1 MKVRFKKLL
10 FAALLSSLFL
20 GAGLL
25 TGATSPVA
33 TTAEASPA
41 LTSELQPLF
50 PPFPPANSSAHFNGT
65 WCYIDCSDQ
74 TFTTVRTFSIANCC
88 EECANFCSSGC
99 VASGQ
104 GPSVICGNE

>member
-10 FAALLSSLFL
+10 FVALLSSLFL

-25 TGATSPVA
+25 TGSTSPVA

-50 PPFPPANSSAHFNGT
+50 PPFFSSAYFTGT

-74 TFTTVRTFSIANCC
+74 SFTTVRAFSTSHCC
-88 EECANFCSSGC
+88 DECANFCSSGC
-99 VASGQ
+99 IAEGQ
-104 GPSVICGNE
+104 GPSVLCGAE